1 MKLSRRQKRILKRK
15 LKRIAVDAVAVIVG
29 AGMFVGLFI
38 AWANEPMPD
47 WSEYIEENHIGMV
60 QVEGSGTW
68 LTQEE
73 YEQMCKERD
82 AYKAAE
88 QAEQVSENDVP
99 VVASEYADIAI
110 AQVDNYVNVR
120 SEPNTDSEV
129 LGKLYNNSAAT
140 VLETTEDGWYKITSG
155 SVTGY
160 VKCEYVVTGD
170 EELAKKVS
178 TRYATVTT
186 TTLYV
191 RMEPS
196 TEAGILTM
204 LGEGDD
210 FVVVDDSMK
219 DSGWVIVTTEEGD
232 GYVSTDYVNLWTD
245 YVTAESKAE
254 EEARLAKEEAE
265 RKAAEEA
272 ARKAEEKARKAEEA
286 KAAKA
291 AAKKSSKSS
300 SKSSSS
306 SSSEKSYSAPSGSN
320 GQAVVNY
327 ASQFVGN
334 PYVYGGS
341 SLTNGTDCS
350 GFVMSVYAQ
359 FGISLPHSSSAM
371 RSVGYGVSTSDMQP
385 GDIICYSGHVAIY
398 MGNNKIV
405 HASNSAPYP
414 RGGIKI
420 SNVNYRT
427 PICARRIIG

>member
-1 MKLSRRQKRILKRK
+1 MNYRM
-15 LKRIAVDAVAVIVG
+15 KRIASCLLAGAIVISGTGVGTYGAQTGGVSAVIATGLSSNGSPAAGFSKMLSQCLIESDKAVA
-29 AGMFVGLFI
+29 
-38 AWANEPMPD
+38 E
-47 WSEYIEENHIGMV
+47 
-60 QVEGSGTW
+60 
-68 LTQEE
+68 
-73 YEQMCKERD
+73 
-82 AYKAAE
+82 AAA
-88 QAEQVSENDVP
+88 QAEEQVSENDVP

-254 EEARLAKEEAE
+254 EEARLAKEEE
-265 RKAAEEA
+265 SVR
-272 ARKAEEKARKAEEA
+272 RQPLQQRRQNRNL
-286 KAAKA
+286 
-291 AAKKSSKSS
+291 
-300 SKSSSS
+300 
-306 SSSEKSYSAPSGSN
+306 PRTRHLRTV
-320 GQAVVNY
+320 QAVPAVHQLLMRHRVDPMVRQLQAMQ
-327 ASQFVGN
+327 ASLLVTHMFMVD
-334 PYVYGGS
+334 PV
-341 SLTNGTDCS
+341 
-350 GFVMSVYAQ
+350 
-359 FGISLPHSSSAM
+359 
-371 RSVGYGVSTSDMQP
+371 
-385 GDIICYSGHVAIY
+385 
-398 MGNNKIV
+398 
-405 HASNSAPYP
+405 
-414 RGGIKI
+414 
-420 SNVNYRT
+420 
-427 PICARRIIG
+427 

>member
-1 MKLSRRQKRILKRK
+1 MLSQCLIESDK
-15 LKRIAVDAVAVIVG
+15 AVA
-29 AGMFVGLFI
+29 
-38 AWANEPMPD
+38 E
-47 WSEYIEENHIGMV
+47 
-60 QVEGSGTW
+60 
-68 LTQEE
+68 
-73 YEQMCKERD
+73 
-82 AYKAAE
+82 AAA
-88 QAEQVSENDVP
+88 QAEEQVSENDVP

-245 YVTAESKAE
+245 YVTAEYKAE

-265 RKAAEEA
+265 RQAAA
-272 ARKAEEKARKAEEA
+272 AA
-286 KAAKA
+286 AAKA
-291 AAKKSSKSS
+291 KQKS

-306 SSSEKSYSAPSGSN
+306 SDGTSTSGGSSASYAAPSGSN
-320 GQAVVNY
+320 GQAVASY
-327 ASQFVGN
+327 ASQFIGN

-350 GFVMSVYAQ
+350 GFVMSVYAA
-359 FGISLPHSSSAM
+359 FGISLPHSSSGQ
-371 RSVGYGVSTSDMQP
+371 RSAGYEVSLSEAQP
-385 GDIICYSGHVAIY
+385 GDIVCYSGHVGIY
-398 MGNNKIV
+398 VGNNTIV
-405 HASNSAPYP
+405 HASTPSS
-414 RGGIKI
+414 GIKY
-420 SNVNYRT
+420 STATYRNVLSV
-427 PICARRIIG
+427 RRIF

>member
-1 MKLSRRQKRILKRK
+1 MLSQCLIESDK
-15 LKRIAVDAVAVIVG
+15 AVA
-29 AGMFVGLFI
+29 
-38 AWANEPMPD
+38 E
-47 WSEYIEENHIGMV
+47 
-60 QVEGSGTW
+60 
-68 LTQEE
+68 
-73 YEQMCKERD
+73 
-82 AYKAAE
+82 AAA
-88 QAEQVSENDVP
+88 QAEEQVSENDVP
-99 VVASEYADIAI
+99 VVASGYADIAI

-265 RKAAEEA
+265 RQAAA
-272 ARKAEEKARKAEEA
+272 AA
-286 KAAKA
+286 AAKA
-291 AAKKSSKSS
+291 KQKS

-306 SSSEKSYSAPSGSN
+306 SDGTSTSGGSSASYAAPSGSN
-320 GQAVVNY
+320 GQAVASY
-327 ASQFVGN
+327 ASQFIGN

-350 GFVMSVYAQ
+350 GFVMSVYAA
-359 FGISLPHSSSAM
+359 FGISLPHSSSGQ
-371 RSVGYGVSTSDMQP
+371 RSAGYEVSLSEAQP
-385 GDIICYSGHVAIY
+385 GDIVCYSGHVGIY
-398 MGNNKIV
+398 VGNNTIV
-405 HASNSAPYP
+405 HASTPSS
-414 RGGIKI
+414 GIKY
-420 SNVNYRT
+420 STATYRNVLSV
-427 PICARRIIG
+427 RRIF